1 MAGSTIIRAAAA
13 TSLGRVE
20 PEQLEM
26 SGDPLDVAREEARRA
41 GYEEGQL
48 AAAAEAEV
56 AARRAAA
63 QLEERVQDAVAFLE
77 NAALFVRA
85 QLSDEL
91 DRLAKGATSLAL
103 ALAQTVLQ
111 RELELAADP
120 GGEAIARALA
130 LVPGVAPAVARCN
143 PADLAVLGPVQSQN
157 LTLVPDESV
166 GRGGCLLDTGS
177 TLVDARIETAIS
189 RVQAILEAAG
199 GGRDE

>member
-41 GYEEGQL
+41 GF
-48 AAAAEAEV
+48 
-56 AARRAAA
+56 
-63 QLEERVQDAVAFLE
+63 EERVQDAVAFLE